1 MTSILRTA
9 RRDRNTGFARD
20 ESGSMTAF
28 GLFLLIVFIALGG
41 LAVDFANA
49 MRVRTH
55 LQVAADSAAHAALVA
70 RQRMSE
76 ADAIEEGLAV
86 ASATIPTESSGQY
99 IRATDFAFG
108 TWDETTR
115 TFTPV
120 AGSAE
125 AVMVDTVR
133 IAERAN
139 SLPTF
144 MLKIIGFDVW
154 NVTRRSIYERYIPR
168 CTVEGFMSEVLVDV
182 TSNNVFQEGFCV
194 HSNEVVELQNNNVF
208 EPRAM
213 VSMPDL
219 TNLSIPSSGMD
230 TNTGLEEALRMGFY
244 DIAVSERIAAM
255 HALVPDRTSALYPD
269 HYLTTHVE
277 LRPNSNQRLEEGVWE
292 EGRIHRIQCPNEN
305 RKIRIPRDTVLR
317 EGVLITNC
325 QLEFGQGAALEDVIV
340 LSTNTTPRA
349 IDGPSSV
356 RLGRDDGCAPG
367 GDAQIIT
374 LGGVNV
380 ASGLSI
386 YGSRIIA
393 EGDVNFT
400 AQADAVH
407 GASILSNGEIRGTAN
422 GLAGTCGVDG
432 MPISFTRP
440 YFRIVG

>member
-1 MTSILRTA
+1 
-9 RRDRNTGFARD
+9 
-20 ESGSMTAF
+20 
-28 GLFLLIVFIALGG
+28 
-41 LAVDFANA
+41 
-49 MRVRTH
+49 
-55 LQVAADSAAHAALVA
+55 
-70 RQRMSE
+70 
-76 ADAIEEGLAV
+76 
-86 ASATIPTESSGQY
+86 
-99 IRATDFAFG
+99 
-108 TWDETTR
+108 
-115 TFTPV
+115 
-120 AGSAE
+120 
-125 AVMVDTVR
+125 MVDTIR

-144 MLKIIGFDVW
+144 MLKIIGFDDW
-154 NVTRRSIYERYIPR
+154 NVIRRSIYERYIPR

-356 RLGRDDGCAPG
+356 RLGRDDGCDPG

-386 YGSRIIA
+386 FGSRIIA

-400 AQADAVH
+400 AQADAVQ

-432 MPISFTRP
+432 MPTSLTRP